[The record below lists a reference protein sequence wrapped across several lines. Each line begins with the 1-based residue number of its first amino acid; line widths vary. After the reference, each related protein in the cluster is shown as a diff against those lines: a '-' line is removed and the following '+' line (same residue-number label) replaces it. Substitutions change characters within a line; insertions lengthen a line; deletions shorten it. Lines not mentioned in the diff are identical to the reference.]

1 MINWVREE
9 VNRKMTTKQL
19 VIGLVVTVI
28 LMTLF
33 SSSYAYLEEVG
44 LKTDRAIITTAVNDY
59 WTRTSSVP
67 LITSNTL
74 KELSE
79 GVSPADLQLKS
90 MKRGGLDKL
99 YKELVDIYGAEEVD
113 ANIFPLDKMILQ
125 SAGSLGKLKKENR
138 IWLGHK
144 SDPSFILCV
153 DDVNSKEGITSFSA
167 GGSLDTLTEK
177 EVSLSTPTGTM
188 TTPIDT
194 TVDGA
199 GNLIV
204 GGSGTANIVVVS
216 PNGDVTDVSDT
227 NRSGSV
233 EYVAG
238 SSDEPSYI
246 VTDGTTYNFKTERR

>member
-1 MINWVREE
+1 MS
-9 VNRKMTTKQL
+9 TKQV
-19 VIGLVVTVI
+19 VIGLVVTAMI
-28 LMTLF
+28 MMLF
-33 SSSYAYLEEVG
+33 SESYGYLEEVG
-44 LKTDRAIITTAVNDY
+44 LRTDRAIITTAVNDY

-79 GVSPADLQLKS
+79 GVSPTDLQLKA

-99 YKELVDIYGAEEVD
+99 YKELVDVYGAEEVD
-113 ANIFPLDKMILQ
+113 SNIFPLDKMVLR

-144 SDPSFILCV
+144 NDPSFILCV
-153 DDVNSKEGITSFSA
+153 DDVESKQGITSFSA

-177 EVSLSTPTGTM
+177 EVNLTTPTGTM

-204 GGSGTANIVVVS
+204 GGAGTSNIIVVS
-216 PNGDVTDVSDT
+216 PNGDVADISDS

-246 VTDGTTYNFKTERR
+246 ITDGTTYNFKTERR